1 MPDEKEP
8 PAAPQP
14 VAVDP
19 AKDPAIFDEFA
30 QQVAKATVWSEAVQA
45 QLPKKT
51 E

>member
-1 MPDEKEP
+1 MPDEKDS

-14 VAVDP
+14 VDP
-19 AKDPAIFDEFA
+19 AKDPAIFDAFA
-30 QQVAKATVWSEAVQA
+30 EQVAKATVWPSAVQA